1 MVLCWANLVHA
12 MVVEELQNFS
22 LVMEVV
28 CVFDGRKGKKGKTD
42 FSFLL
47 QRIHLYTYLYTCT

>member
-1 MVLCWANLVHA
+1 MVKSWTDLVHA
-12 MVVEELQNFS
+12 MVVEELQNFR
-22 LVMEVV
+22 LVLEVV

-47 QRIHLYTYLYTCT
+47 Q

>member
-47 QRIHLYTYLYTCT
+47 Q